1 VQKERIVA
9 ACNKYDAYALIDST
23 GLGDP
28 ILDDLMPNMRVNGYK
43 FTNIS
48 KRQLIEALIVSVER
62 GEISFP
68 EIPELINELSIF
80 AFEQGET
87 GTIRYNAPEGMHDDI
102 VISLALANW
111 ACSRGRGMADSF
123 DSEDGREAVENW

>member
-1 VQKERIVA
+1 MF
-9 ACNKYDAYALIDST
+9 DAYTIIDST

-28 ILDDLMPNMRVNGYK
+28 ILDDLAPDIRVSGYK

-62 GEISFP
+62 AEISFP
-68 EIPELINELSIF
+68 EIPELLNEMSIF

-111 ACSRGRGMADSF
+111 ACSRGRGADGSL
-123 DSEDGREAVENW
+123 DSEDGRETQDGW